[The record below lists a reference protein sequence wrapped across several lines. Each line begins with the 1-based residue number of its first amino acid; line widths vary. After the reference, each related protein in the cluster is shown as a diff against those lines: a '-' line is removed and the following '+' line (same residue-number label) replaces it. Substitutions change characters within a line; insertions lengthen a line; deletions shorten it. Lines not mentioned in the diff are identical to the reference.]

1 MPLSNPSG
9 RVVMADSFV
18 IRWEYGQVVEGWQA
32 AQAALLQAVQAAGT
46 GIHNAAEI
54 ATYAHERA
62 QWAAVMD
69 RCPVFLGQA
78 A

>member
-1 MPLSNPSG
+1 M
-9 RVVMADSFV
+9 RERFV
-18 IRWEYGQVVEGWQA
+18 ISLDYGRLFEGWQSA
-32 AQAALLQAVQAAGT
+32 HAALLQAVQAAGT

-62 QWAAVMD
+62 EWEAVMR
-69 RCPVFLGQA
+69 RCPVFLGNA

>member
-1 MPLSNPSG
+1 MASG
-9 RVVMADSFV
+9 RFV
-18 IRWEYGQVVEGWQA
+18 INSTYGQLVEGWQA

-54 ATYAHERA
+54 ATYAHDRA
-62 QWAAVMD
+62 EFESVIR
-69 RCPVFLGQA
+69 RCPVFLGDA